1 MLNHLLSWGIDVRR
15 RRNRTRSVILLSLI
29 LHMIFAITYLF
40 LPINQL
46 SQEQADA
53 LAVDLINDADAP
65 TKRKLKPKP
74 PLTKKM
80 YNPNEELARDA
91 MEKKIEAARNK
102 VDEVMKLS
110 PRVVLK
116 DVEVNKAPVSEVI
129 PDVMTDA
136 QLRDAEASNL
146 SRLIA
151 QPGQTDGRG
160 LVTGRVRARGDG
172 MGRFRGGGQD
182 GSDGGLLGGGG
193 KDGAADRLGLI
204 DFLDEFGGP
213 KDVVYCLDITASMQA
228 AGMKKLPL
236 AINALKDSVMM
247 LGNNDKLNIVAFS
260 ETAEPMS
267 DKMLPANPANIKRVL
282 KYLDRF
288 TPESILS
295 NTSTNI
301 LSAIKTALTFEPT
314 VVVLITDGDAQA
326 APEARVYIETSTQKI
341 LDVVRERNRNNA
353 AIYIVALEFDFK
365 RSHTAELFVSLAE
378 EHNGKI
384 KAIDGGQLFE
394 FAEQDGLT
402 DN

>member
-1 MLNHLLSWGIDVRR
+1 MLNHLLNWGIDARR
-15 RRNRTRSVILLSLI
+15 RKNRTRSVILLSLI

-46 SQEQADA
+46 HQEQADA
-53 LAVDLINDADAP
+53 LAVDLINDAEP
-65 TKRKLKPKP
+65 PRKRKQKPKP

-91 MEKKIEAARNK
+91 MEKKIEAARNQI
-102 VDEVMKLS
+102 DEVMKLS

-116 DVEVNKAPVSEVI
+116 DVEVNKAPVSEII

-193 KDGAADRLGLI
+193 KDGASDRLGII

-260 ETAEPMS
+260 DTAKPMS
-267 DKMLPANPANIKRVL
+267 DKMLLANPANIKRVL

-288 TPESILS
+288 TPKSIQGNLD
-295 NTSTNI
+295 TNI
-301 LSAIKTALTFEPT
+301 LSAIKSALTFEPT
-314 VVVLITDGDAQA
+314 VVVLITDGLPQVDEGAYVQ
-326 APEARVYIETSTQKI
+326 IETNTQKI
-341 LDVVRERNRNNA
+341 LDAVREHNRNNA
-353 AIYIVALEFDFK
+353 IIYVVALEIDLK
-365 RSHTAELFVSLAE
+365 LSRGAELLVSLAE
-378 EHNGKI
+378 EYGGKI
-384 KAIDGGQLFE
+384 KTIDGGQLFE

-402 DN
+402 D

>member
-1 MLNHLLSWGIDVRR
+1 MLNHLLNWGIDVRR

-46 SQEQADA
+46 HQEQADA
-53 LAVDLINDADAP
+53 LAVDLINDAEAP
-65 TKRKLKPKP
+65 RKRKQKPKP

-91 MEKKIEAARNK
+91 MEKKIEAARNQI
-102 VDEVMKLS
+102 DEVMKLS

-116 DVEVNKAPVSEVI
+116 DVEINKAPVSEII

-160 LVTGRVRARGDG
+160 VVTGRVRARGDG
-172 MGRFRGGGQD
+172 MGRFRGDGQS

-193 KDGAADRLGLI
+193 KDGASDRLGII

-267 DKMLPANPANIKRVL
+267 EGMLPANSTNIKRVL

-288 TPESILS
+288 TPESIQNNLD
-295 NTSTNI
+295 TNI
-301 LSAIKTALTFEPT
+301 LSAIKAALAFEPT
-314 VVVLITDGDAQA
+314 VVVLITDGLPQIDKDDQ
-326 APEARVYIETSTQKI
+326 VYIETNTQKI
-341 LDVVRERNRNNA
+341 LDVVREHNRNNA
-353 AIYIVALEFDFK
+353 VIYVVALEFDFK
-365 RSHTAELFVSLAE
+365 TAHAAELLVSLAE
-378 EHNGKI
+378 EHGGKI
-384 KAIDGGQLFE
+384 KAIDGGQLSE

-402 DN
+402 D

>member
-1 MLNHLLSWGIDVRR
+1 MLNHLLNWGIDARR
-15 RRNRTRSVILLSLI
+15 RKNRTRSVILLSLI

-91 MEKKIEAARNK
+91 MEKKIESARNK

-116 DVEVNKAPVSEVI
+116 DVEVNKAPVSEII

-160 LVTGRVRARGDG
+160 IVTGRVRARGDG

-260 ETAEPMS
+260 NTAKPMS
-267 DKMLPANPANIKRVL
+267 EEMLPANAANIKRVL

-288 TPESILS
+288 TSRNIQG
-295 NTSTNI
+295 NTGTNI
-301 LSAIKTALTFEPT
+301 LAALEVALTLDPS
-314 VVVLITDGDAQA
+314 VIVLITDGLPTTSANY
-326 APEARVYIETSTQKI
+326 PIEINKDVI
-341 LDVVRERNRNNA
+341 LEKVREKNINNA
-353 AIYIVALEFDFK
+353 IIYVVALEFDFK
-365 RSHTAELFVSLAE
+365 LSHAAELLVSLAE

-402 DN
+402 D

>member
-46 SQEQADA
+46 SQDQADA
-53 LAVDLINDADAP
+53 FAVDLINDADAP

-91 MEKKIEAARNK
+91 MEKQIEAARNK

-160 LVTGRVRARGDG
+160 IVTGRVRARGDG
-172 MGRFRGGGQD
+172 MGRFRGGGQE

-213 KDVVYCLDITASMQA
+213 KDVVYCLDVSASMRA
-228 AGMKKLPL
+228 AGLKKLFL
-236 AINALKDSVMM
+236 AINSLNDSV
-247 LGNNDKLNIVAFS
+247 LRLSNEDTLNIVTFS
-260 ETAEPMS
+260 THVEAMS
-267 DKMLPANPANIKRVL
+267 NKMLPANAINIKRTL
-282 KYLDRF
+282 KFLDR
-288 TPESILS
+288 LS
-295 NTSTNI
+295 THQAAGTNI
-301 LSAIKTALTFEPT
+301 LAALEVALTLDPT
-314 VVVLITDGDAQA
+314 VIVLITDGLPIPVEGA
-326 APEARVYIETSTQKI
+326 YIEADKDII
-341 LDVVRERNRNNA
+341 LETVQEKNVNNA
-353 AIYIVALEFDFK
+353 VIYVVALEFDPR
-365 RSHTAELFVSLAE
+365 RSPAAKLLVSLAE

-384 KAIDGGQLFE
+384 KVIDSSLLYQYAG
-394 FAEQDGLT
+394 QDGLT
-402 DN
+402 D

>member
-1 MLNHLLSWGIDVRR
+1 MLNHLLSWGIDARR
-15 RRNRTRSVILLSLI
+15 RKNRTRSVILLSLI
-29 LHMIFAITYLF
+29 LHMIVVITYLF

-46 SQEQADA
+46 SQDQADA
-53 LAVDLINDADAP
+53 FAVDLINDADAP

-91 MEKKIEAARNK
+91 MEKKIESARNK
-102 VDEVMKLS
+102 IDEVMKLS

-260 ETAEPMS
+260 NTAKPMS
-267 DKMLPANPANIKRVL
+267 EKMLPANPANIKRVL

-288 TPESILS
+288 TPQSIQG
-295 NTSTNI
+295 NTGTNI
-301 LSAIKTALTFEPT
+301 LAALEVALTLDPS
-314 VVVLITDGDAQA
+314 VIVLITDGLPTTSPDY
-326 APEARVYIETSTQKI
+326 PIEVDRDII
-341 LDVVRERNRNNA
+341 LEKVREKNVNNA
-353 AIYIVALEFDFK
+353 VIYVVALEFDFK
-365 RSHTAELFVSLAE
+365 LSHAAELLVSLAE
-378 EHNGKI
+378 EHNGRI

>member
-1 MLNHLLSWGIDVRR
+1 MLNHLLNWGIDARR
-15 RRNRTRSVILLSLI
+15 RKNRTRSVILLSLI

-40 LPINQL
+40 LPMNQL
-46 SQEQADA
+46 TQEQADA

-65 TKRKLKPKP
+65 RKRKPKPKP

-80 YNPNEELARDA
+80 FNPNEELARDA
-91 MEKKIEAARNK
+91 MEKKIEAARNEI
-102 VDEVMKLS
+102 DEVMKLS
-110 PRVVLK
+110 PRVVLE

-146 SRLIA
+146 SRLIS

-160 LVTGRVRARGDG
+160 IVTGRVRARGDG

-193 KDGAADRLGLI
+193 KDGAADRLGI
-204 DFLDEFGGP
+204 INFLDEFGGP

-236 AINALKDSVMM
+236 AIDALKDSVMM

-260 ETAEPMS
+260 NTAKPMS
-267 DKMLPANPANIKRVL
+267 EKMLPANPANIKRVL

-288 TPESILS
+288 TPRSIQS
-295 NTSTNI
+295 NTGTNI
-301 LSAIKTALTFEPT
+301 LAALEAALTLDPS
-314 VVVLITDGDAQA
+314 VIVLITDGLPTTSADY
-326 APEARVYIETSTQKI
+326 PIEIDRDII
-341 LDVVRERNRNNA
+341 LERVREKNVNNA
-353 AIYIVALEFDFK
+353 VIYVVALEFDFK
-365 RSHTAELFVSLAE
+365 LALAAELLVSLAE

-402 DN
+402 D

>member
-1 MLNHLLSWGIDVRR
+1 MLNHLLSWGMDARR

-29 LHMIFAITYLF
+29 LHMMFVITYLF
-40 LPINQL
+40 LPMNRF

-65 TKRKLKPKP
+65 RKRKLKPKP

-80 YNPNEELARDA
+80 YDPNRDLARDA
-91 MEKKIEAARNK
+91 MEKKIETARNK
-102 VDEVMKLS
+102 MDEVIKLS
-110 PRVVLK
+110 SRVVLE
-116 DVEVNKAPVSEVI
+116 DVEVNKAPLSEVV
-129 PDVMTDA
+129 PDLMTDA

-193 KDGAADRLGLI
+193 SDGAADRLGII

-213 KDVVYCLDITASMQA
+213 KEVVYCLDITASMQA
-228 AGMKKLPL
+228 AGMKKLPI
-236 AINALKDSVMM
+236 AIDSLKDSVMM

-260 ETAEPMS
+260 DTAKPMS
-267 DKMLPANPANIKRVL
+267 EKMLPANPANIKRVL

-288 TPESILS
+288 TPQSIQGNLD
-295 NTSTNI
+295 TNI
-301 LSAIKTALTFEPT
+301 LSAIKSALTFEPT
-314 VVVLITDGDAQA
+314 VVVLITDGLPQA
-326 APEARVYIETSTQKI
+326 DEGALHIETNTQKI
-341 LDVVRERNRNNA
+341 LDVVREHNRNNA
-353 AIYIVALEFDFK
+353 IIYVVALEIDLK
-365 RSHTAELFVSLAE
+365 RSPGAKLLVSLAE
-378 EHNGKI
+378 EHGGKI

-394 FAEQDGLT
+394 FTEQDELT
-402 DN
+402 D

>member
-1 MLNHLLSWGIDVRR
+1 MLNHLLNWGIDAQRR
-15 RRNRTRSVILLSLI
+15 KNRTRSVVLLSLI
-29 LHMIFAITYLF
+29 LHMMFVITYLF
-40 LPINQL
+40 LPMNQL

-65 TKRKLKPKP
+65 RKRKQKPKP

-91 MEKKIEAARNK
+91 MEKKIETARNK
-102 VDEVMKLS
+102 IDEVMKLS
-110 PRVVLK
+110 PRVVLQ
-116 DVEVNKAPVSEVI
+116 DVEVNKAPVSEII

-160 LVTGRVRARGDG
+160 LVTGRVRAKGDG

-193 KDGAADRLGLI
+193 KDGSADRLGII

-213 KDVVYCLDITASMQA
+213 KNVVYCLDITASMQA

-267 DKMLPANPANIKRVL
+267 EEMLPANSANIKRVL

-288 TPESILS
+288 TPKSIQS
-295 NTSTNI
+295 NASTNI
-301 LSAIKTALTFEPT
+301 LSALTTALAFDPT
-314 VVVLITDGDAQA
+314 IVVLITDGDAQA
-326 APEARVYIETSTQKI
+326 ASEARVYIETSTQKI
-341 LDVVRERNRNNA
+341 LDAVREHNRNNA
-353 AIYIVALEFDFK
+353 AIYVVAFEFDFK
-365 RSHTAELFVSLAE
+365 RSHAAELLVPLAE
-378 EHNGKI
+378 EAQWKDKGY
-384 KAIDGGQLFE
+384 
-394 FAEQDGLT
+394 
-402 DN
+402 

>member
-29 LHMIFAITYLF
+29 LHMIVAITYLF

-46 SQEQADA
+46 SQDQADA
-53 LAVDLINDADAP
+53 FAVDLINDADAP

-102 VDEVMKLS
+102 IDEVMKLS
-110 PRVVLK
+110 PRVVLE
-116 DVEVNKAPVSEVI
+116 DVEVNKAPVSEII

-160 LVTGRVRARGDG
+160 VVTGRVRARGDG

-182 GSDGGLLGGGG
+182 GADGGLLGGGG

-260 ETAEPMS
+260 NTAKPMS
-267 DKMLPANPANIKRVL
+267 EEMLPANPANIKRVL

-288 TPESILS
+288 TPRRIQNNLD
-295 NTSTNI
+295 TNI
-301 LSAIKTALTFEPT
+301 LSAIKAALTFEPT
-314 VVVLITDGDAQA
+314 VVVLITDGLPQVDEGAHIH
-326 APEARVYIETSTQKI
+326 IETNTQKI
-341 LDVVRERNRNNA
+341 LDIVREYNRNNA
-353 AIYIVALEFDFK
+353 VIYVVALEIDLK
-365 RSHTAELFVSLAE
+365 RSRGAELLVSLAE
-378 EHNGKI
+378 EHGGKI

>member
-15 RRNRTRSVILLSLI
+15 RKNRTRSVILLSLI
-29 LHMIFAITYLF
+29 LHMIVVITYLF
-40 LPINQL
+40 LPLNQL
-46 SQEQADA
+46 SQDQADA
-53 LAVDLINDADAP
+53 FAVDLINDADAP

-160 LVTGRVRARGDG
+160 IVTGRVRARGDG
-172 MGRFRGGGQD
+172 MGRFRGGGQE

-213 KDVVYCLDITASMQA
+213 KDVVYCLDVSASMQA
-228 AGMKKLPL
+228 AGLKKLFL
-236 AINALKDSVMM
+236 AINSLNDSV
-247 LGNNDKLNIVAFS
+247 LRLSNEDTLNIVTFS
-260 ETAEPMS
+260 THVKAMS
-267 DKMLPANPANIKRVL
+267 KKMLPANAANIKRTL
-282 KYLDRF
+282 KFLDR
-288 TPESILS
+288 LS
-295 NTSTNI
+295 THQAAGTNI
-301 LSAIKTALTFEPT
+301 LAALEVALTLDPT
-314 VVVLITDGDAQA
+314 VIVLITDGLPIPVEGA
-326 APEARVYIETSTQKI
+326 YIEADKDII
-341 LDVVRERNRNNA
+341 LETVQEKNVNNA
-353 AIYIVALEFDFK
+353 VIYVVALEFDPR
-365 RSHTAELFVSLAE
+365 RSPAAKLLVSLAE

-384 KAIDGGQLFE
+384 KVIDSSLLYQY
-394 FAEQDGLT
+394 AEQDGLT

>member
-46 SQEQADA
+46 SQDQADA
-53 LAVDLINDADAP
+53 FAVDLINDADAP

-91 MEKKIEAARNK
+91 MEKQIESARNK

-146 SRLIA
+146 SKLIA

-160 LVTGRVRARGDG
+160 IVTG
-172 MGRFRGGGQD
+172 
-182 GSDGGLLGGGG
+182 GSEH
-193 KDGAADRLGLI
+193 AAT
-204 DFLDEFGGP
+204 
-213 KDVVYCLDITASMQA
+213 VWA
-228 AGMKKLPL
+228 
-236 AINALKDSVMM
+236 DSVAV
-247 LGNNDKLNIVAFS
+247 DKRA
-260 ETAEPMS
+260 
-267 DKMLPANPANIKRVL
+267 
-282 KYLDRF
+282 
-288 TPESILS
+288 
-295 NTSTNI
+295 
-301 LSAIKTALTFEPT
+301 PT
-314 VVVLITDGDAQA
+314 VVCSVA
-326 APEARVYIETSTQKI
+326 AGRMVPRIDS
-341 LDVVRERNRNNA
+341 
-353 AIYIVALEFDFK
+353 
-365 RSHTAELFVSLAE
+365 VSLIFLM
-378 EHNGKI
+378 NSGDPKMSSTVLMCPQVCRLL
-384 KAIDGGQLFE
+384 G
-394 FAEQDGLT
+394 
-402 DN
+402 

>member
-1 MLNHLLSWGIDVRR
+1 MLNHLLNWGIDARR
-15 RRNRTRSVILLSLI
+15 RKNRTRSVILLSLI

-53 LAVDLINDADAP
+53 LAVDLINDAETP
-65 TKRKLKPKP
+65 RKRKQKPKP

-80 YNPNEELARDA
+80 YDPNEELARNA
-91 MEKKIEAARNK
+91 EQKKIEAARNK
-102 VDEVMKLS
+102 IDEVMKLS

-116 DVEVNKAPVSEVI
+116 DVEVNKAPVSEII

-160 LVTGRVRARGDG
+160 VVTGRVRARGDG
-172 MGRFRGGGQD
+172 MGRFRGDGQG

-193 KDGAADRLGLI
+193 KDGSADRLGII

-260 ETAEPMS
+260 DTAKPMS

-288 TPESILS
+288 TPKSIQGNLD
-295 NTSTNI
+295 TNI
-301 LSAIKTALTFEPT
+301 LSAIKAALTFEPT
-314 VVVLITDGDAQA
+314 VVVLITDGLPQVDEGAYVQ
-326 APEARVYIETSTQKI
+326 IETNTQKI
-341 LDVVRERNRNNA
+341 LDAVREHNRNNA
-353 AIYIVALEFDFK
+353 IIYVVALEIDLK
-365 RSHTAELFVSLAE
+365 LSRGAELLVSLAE
-378 EHNGKI
+378 EYGGKI
-384 KAIDGGQLFE
+384 KTIDGGQLFE

-402 DN
+402 D

>member
-29 LHMIFAITYLF
+29 LHMIVAITYLF

-46 SQEQADA
+46 SQDQADA
-53 LAVDLINDADAP
+53 FAVDLINDADAP

-91 MEKKIEAARNK
+91 MEKKVEAARNK
-102 VDEVMKLS
+102 IDEVMKLS

-136 QLRDAEASNL
+136 RLRDAEASNL

-160 LVTGRVRARGDG
+160 IVTGRVRARGDG
-172 MGRFRGGGQD
+172 MGRFRGGGQE

-260 ETAEPMS
+260 NTAKPMS
-267 DKMLPANPANIKRVL
+267 DKMLPANAANIKRVL

-288 TPESILS
+288 TSRSIQG
-295 NTSTNI
+295 NTGTNI
-301 LSAIKTALTFEPT
+301 LTALEVALTLDPS
-314 VVVLITDGDAQA
+314 VIVLITDGLPTTSPDY
-326 APEARVYIETSTQKI
+326 PIEVDRDII
-341 LDVVRERNRNNA
+341 LERVREKNVNNA
-353 AIYIVALEFDFK
+353 VIYVVALEFDFK
-365 RSHTAELFVSLAE
+365 LSHAAELLVSLAE

>member
-1 MLNHLLSWGIDVRR
+1 MLNHLLNWGIDARR
-15 RRNRTRSVILLSLI
+15 RKNRTRSVILLSLI
-29 LHMIFAITYLF
+29 LHMIIAITYLF

-46 SQEQADA
+46 THEQADA

-65 TKRKLKPKP
+65 RKRKPKPKP

-80 YNPNEELARDA
+80 YDPNEELARNA
-91 MEKKIEAARNK
+91 EQKKIEAARNK
-102 VDEVMKLS
+102 IDEVMKLS

-116 DVEVNKAPVSEVI
+116 DVEVNKAPLSEII

-136 QLRDAEASNL
+136 QLREAEASNL

-160 LVTGRVRARGDG
+160 IVTGRVRARGDG
-172 MGRFRGGGQD
+172 MGRFRGDGQG

-260 ETAEPMS
+260 NTAKPMS
-267 DKMLPANPANIKRVL
+267 KEMLPANSANIKRTL
-282 KYLDRF
+282 KYLDKF
-288 TPESILS
+288 TPRSIQGNLD
-295 NTSTNI
+295 TNI
-301 LSAIKTALTFEPT
+301 LSAIKAALTFEPT
-314 VVVLITDGDAQA
+314 VVVLITDGLPQVEDGAG
-326 APEARVYIETSTQKI
+326 VYIETNTQKI
-341 LDVVRERNRNNA
+341 LDVVREHNRNNA
-353 AIYIVALEFDFK
+353 AIYVVALEIDLK
-365 RSHTAELFVSLAE
+365 RSRGAELLISLTE
-378 EHNGKI
+378 EHGGKI